1 MRTRVICISAAVA
14 VGAVLPATGS
24 AKTYPDSF
32 QMVQLTPSRVW
43 KETSGLPF
51 GLPTPLDRIYRYTLG
66 SSTFV
71 GAWHPASV
79 GVMDASEALA
89 REYRAITRGVAIVPN
104 GVIVDRKLTA
114 VEQQRFKQL
123 ADLYRDADVL
133 VVAAAHPA
141 CAGLTRAQARAIATG
156 GIRQWSQ
163 VVTGASADTIRV
175 RHLVDGFGAGVPHLG
190 TKWIGKLNKWRVN
203 YAPDAQGAPDGG
215 VSAAAAGDQSIA
227 AITTW
232 SRVRL
237 RRAGTCVVPLDGV
250 APSDATVVGLT
261 YPEAFRVTYVVTRKV
276 PGRSVPARARS
287 VVHRRAMATYLNSER
302 ARALL
307 RRQGLLVTGDPL
319 PA

>member
-1 MRTRVICISAAVA
+1 MRTRVICITAAVA
-14 VGAVLPATGS
+14 VGAALPATGS

-32 QMVQLTPSRVW
+32 QMVQYTPSRVW
-43 KETSGLPF
+43 QETSGLPF
-51 GLPTPLDRIYRYTLG
+51 GLPTSLGRIYRYTLG
-66 SSTFV
+66 GSTFV

-79 GVMDASEALA
+79 GVLDASEALA
-89 REYRAITRGVAIVPN
+89 REYRAVTRFATVPN

-141 CAGLTRAQARAIATG
+141 CAGITRAQARAIATG

-163 VVTGASADTIRV
+163 VVTGASGGAIRV

-190 TKWIGKLNKWRVN
+190 AKWIGKLNKWRVN
-203 YAPDAQGAPDGG
+203 YAPGAQGAPDGG
-215 VSAAAAGDQSIA
+215 VSAAAGGDQSIA

-237 RRAGTCVVPLDGV
+237 RRAGTCVVPLDEV

-261 YPEAFRVTYVVTRKV
+261 YPEAFPVTYVVTRKLS
-276 PGRSVPARARS
+276 GRSVVARARS
-287 VVHRRAMATYLNSER
+287 AVHRRAMGEFLNSER
-302 ARALL
+302 AKALL
-307 RRQGLLVTGDPL
+307 RRQGLLVTGDAL
-319 PA
+319 PPA